1 MDLVCTCKKHNSTA
15 GDIECNYGT
24 YKNCKFVVGKPFH
37 CILNPEGQLRRKRDL
52 RHLETMLTNSQIE
65 NKPVR
70 TTFILKQ
77 NIDIDKSSKFIY
89 FFYHNTFCLLNS
101 YFSYYTTFKIYNYIN
116 SQYQEKRRKREV
128 APTVKN
134 YEVAEEICSTA
145 FQASTSYQ
153 TCHNYVTHLSNTSLI
168 NCISDVM
175 VCVYFFKGHM
185 IDFNN
190 Q

>member
-1 MDLVCTCKKHNSTA
+1 MDLVCTCKKHSSTA

-77 NIDIDKSSKFIY
+77 ISTKAQNLKKKFTN
-89 FFYHNTFCLLNS
+89 FL
-101 YFSYYTTFKIYNYIN
+101 
-116 SQYQEKRRKREV
+116 
-128 APTVKN
+128 
-134 YEVAEEICSTA
+134 
-145 FQASTSYQ
+145 
-153 TCHNYVTHLSNTSLI
+153 
-168 NCISDVM
+168 
-175 VCVYFFKGHM
+175 
-185 IDFNN
+185 
-190 Q
+190 

>member
-77 NIDIDKSSKFIY
+77 NIDIYKSSKLKIFFFIIIH
-89 FFYHNTFCLLNS
+89 FVCLILTFLIIQHP
-101 YFSYYTTFKIYNYIN
+101 KYI
-116 SQYQEKRRKREV
+116 
-128 APTVKN
+128 
-134 YEVAEEICSTA
+134 I
-145 FQASTSYQ
+145 
-153 TCHNYVTHLSNTSLI
+153 I
-168 NCISDVM
+168 
-175 VCVYFFKGHM
+175 
-185 IDFNN
+185 
-190 Q
+190 